1 VWQTASPDANA
12 MWDMSEV
19 TIAPDVSVSDNVL
32 IDVSDW
38 GLDRLLSAPLK
49 GEETG
54 VIRTALDR
62 IVATPSNCANSFVS
76 SI

>member
-1 VWQTASPDANA
+1 

-19 TIAPDVSVSDNVL
+19 TIVPVDSMSDNVL
-32 IDVSDW
+32 IDVSEW
-38 GLDRLLSAPLK
+38 PFDRLLDSTL
-49 GEETG
+49 GGDETG
-54 VIRTALDR
+54 AIRTALDR